1 MRATRQQGWWVS
13 LLMASAVA
21 AGCSRGGVGPAE
33 LFLDAVV
40 GAVATSG
47 KPDLWVSSV
56 AGPSSA
62 TSGSGYFVT
71 VTACN
76 QGAGRVDSQVKLYL
90 SEDSSIS
97 SEDTLVG
104 STPTG
109 LLHPKQCATLHVQTR
124 GPVQVSEGLWYL
136 GALIDAED
144 TVSEVSE
151 TNNSR
156 LGTRMAIGSG
166 AELVVSRVSAPG
178 SVSPS
183 ARFETEVEVCN
194 AGTASALADVEVYVS
209 EDTALTDEDLKV
221 GSGSAGLLREGQ
233 CRTLKIPS
241 TAGAPRG
248 QWYVAAWVDR
258 AEAVPELVEGNNTQL
273 GERTV
278 VDDGPDF
285 TVAEVSGPASLPS
298 RSSEPMTFTATV
310 CNRGNVTAAAQV
322 EAYLSADSVLT
333 AADVLVGSAQ
343 VEELAPGQCA
353 PVSIRGAASVSSGL
367 WHVTAWVDR
376 ANAVPERVEGNNTRF
391 GSRVPA
397 GSAPDLVVSEVTGP
411 VSVAVAQ
418 PVKATATVCNPGTAA
433 SPAAAVSFFL
443 SLDASITASDAML
456 GSTSVPELQAGACA
470 SVELTGRAQVEEGSW
485 YVGAAVDGDHRV
497 VELSESNNARAGR
510 VLGVGDG
517 ADLYV
522 SGISAP
528 EYLSDAQA
536 FTGQVT
542 VCNQG
547 TQTTHERARLG
558 LFLSADA
565 AITASDLLI
574 GDVSLSPL
582 GVGECTTVSVPG
594 RAKLPEGTWYL
605 GAIADLDG
613 REPELLKDNNI
624 RAGGSLA
631 IGSTLAVLHAPE
643 NVRQVSALRAS
654 RAAHD

>member
-13 LLMASAVA
+13 LLMASAVV
-21 AGCSRGGVGPAE
+21 AGCSRGSPGPAE
-33 LFLDAVV
+33 LFLDTVV

-56 AGPSSA
+56 VGPSSS

-76 QGAGRVDSQVKLYL
+76 QGAGRVESQVKLYL
-90 SEDSSIS
+90 SEDTSLS
-97 SEDTLVG
+97 SEDLVVG
-104 STPTG
+104 SAPTG
-109 LLHPKQCATLHVQTR
+109 LLHSKQCATLHVQTR
-124 GPVQVSEGLWYL
+124 GPVEVSDGLWYL
-136 GALIDAED
+136 GAVIDPED

-151 TNNSR
+151 TNNGR
-156 LGTRMAIGSG
+156 MGTRMAIGSG
-166 AELVVSRVSAPG
+166 AELVVSRVSAPA

-183 ARFETEVEVCN
+183 TPFETEVEVCN
-194 AGTASALADVEVYVS
+194 TGTASASADVEVYVS
-209 EDTALTDEDLKV
+209 ADTVITAEDLKV
-221 GSGSAGLLREGQ
+221 GGGSTGLLREGQ
-233 CRTLKIPS
+233 CRTLRIPAE
-241 TAGAPRG
+241 AGAPRG

-258 AEAVPELVEGNNTQL
+258 AEAVPELVEHNNTRL

-298 RSSEPMTFTATV
+298 GSAEPLMFTATV
-310 CNRGNVTAAAQV
+310 CNQGNVAADAQV
-322 EAYLSADSVLT
+322 EVYLSADSVLT
-333 AADVLVGSAQ
+333 AEDVLVGSGQ
-343 VEELAPGQCA
+343 VEQLAPGQCV
-353 PVSIRGAASVSSGL
+353 PTSIRGAASVSSGL
-367 WHVTAWVDR
+367 WYLTAWVDR
-376 ANAVPERVEGNNTRF
+376 ENAVPERVESNNIRF

-397 GSAPDLVVSEVTGP
+397 GSAPDLVVSEVSGP

-418 PVKATATVCNPGTAA
+418 PLRATATVCNQGTAA
-433 SPAAAVSFFL
+433 SPAATVSFFL
-443 SLDASITASDAML
+443 SLDAAITALDSLL
-456 GSTSVPELQAGACA
+456 GSTTVPELQAGACA
-470 SVELTGRAQVEEGSW
+470 PVELTGLARVEEGSW
-485 YVGAAVDGDHRV
+485 YVGAFVDSDNRV

-510 VLGVGDG
+510 VLGVGNG

-522 SGISAP
+522 SRIAAP
-528 EYLSDAQA
+528 EYLLDAQS
-536 FTGQVT
+536 FMGEVT

-547 TQTTHERARLG
+547 TRMTRESARVG

-565 AITASDLLI
+565 SITASDLLI

-582 GVGECTTVSVPG
+582 GAGECTTVSVPG
-594 RAKLPEGTWYL
+594 SARLPEGTWYL

-631 IGSTLAVLHAPE
+631 IGSTLAMLHAPADA
-643 NVRQVSALRAS
+643 RQVPSLTAS